1 MFDKYKLG
9 TRIAIG
15 FTSLILI
22 AMILGGLA
30 VFNMNKVETESKK
43 LAFEYVPEVEVAT
56 SMRGAVNR
64 LMYQMRGF
72 GFTENIKYHDLAMEE
87 LSALRSDMNRASK
100 LAEEA
105 KNLVQLKDQLSVAES
120 ATNTYADLIEETEK
134 TVKLLDEERQLLDRA
149 AANYMTNCNKFL
161 NGQNDRLRQEANAG
175 VRGAALVERLQ
186 KNVIVNEIIDI
197 GNATRIAAWRSQAER
212 DPKIITDALNN
223 FPKIEAMFQ
232 DLRKIT
238 RLPADIAMIDATEKA
253 AENYKQ
259 GMTDFL
265 HHWTELQNLGSQR
278 EVAAAKLIEATKTTA
293 DAGLSQTDEIAKA
306 AASALGNASTI
317 MIIGLIFAL
326 LVGVI
331 LAYLITLGIT
341 KPVNKII
348 EGLTEGSDQVNSASE
363 QVAASSQQLAEGASE
378 QASSLE
384 EVSSTLEEMAS
395 MTRQNADNAQNANGQ
410 IVETGQ
416 AANECADSMGKMSK
430 TIDIIKAS
438 SDETAKII
446 KDIDEIALQT
456 NLLALNAA
464 VEAARAGE
472 AGAGFAVV
480 AEEVRNLAQRS
491 AEAAKDT
498 ANLIKD
504 SQKNAE
510 SGVEVAG
517 EVAALL
523 ERIVGSVENVKQ
535 LVGEVSSA
543 SSEQA
548 QGIDQV
554 NKAVAQMEQ
563 VTQSNAANAEESASA
578 SEELS
583 AQSASLNEIV
593 DNLTSLVRGQGDRSM
608 RSLPAPSSRKQQ
620 KQSKLFHAPT
630 HDQRRNSNQGNKSL
644 AHHQDKVVKP
654 EEVIPM
660 DDKELSEF

>member
-15 FTSLILI
+15 FTSLIVI

-30 VFNMNKVETESKK
+30 VFNMTKVENESNK
-43 LAFEYVPEVEVAT
+43 LAYEYVPEVEVAT

-72 GFTENIKYHDLAMEE
+72 GFTENIKYHELALEE
-87 LSALRSDMNRASK
+87 LAALRNDLGRANK
-100 LAEEA
+100 LAEDA
-105 KNLVQLKDQLSVAES
+105 KSLVRLKEQVSVAEN
-120 ATNTYADLIEETEK
+120 ATNAYAALITETEK
-134 TVKLLDEERQLLDRA
+134 TVKLLEDERKILDKA
-149 AANYMTNCNKFL
+149 AANYMTNCNNFL
-161 NGQNDRLRQEANAG
+161 KGQNDRLEQEVNSG

-186 KNVIVNEIIDI
+186 KNVLINDIIDL
-197 GNATRIAAWRSQAER
+197 GNSSRIAAWRSQAER
-212 DPKIITDALNN
+212 DPKIITEALNN
-223 FPKIEAMFQ
+223 FPKMTALFQ

-238 RLPADIAMIDATEKA
+238 LLPADIAMIDATETA

-259 GMTDFL
+259 GMIDFL
-265 HHWTELQNLGSQR
+265 EHWNELQDLGTQR

-293 DAGLSQTDEIAKA
+293 DAGMAQTDEIAKN
-306 AASALGNASTI
+306 AASALGTASTI

-326 LVGVI
+326 VIGVL
-331 LAYLITLGIT
+331 LAYLITIGIT
-341 KPVNKII
+341 KPVNIII

-416 AANECADSMGKMSK
+416 AANECADSMSKMSK
-430 TIDIIKAS
+430 TIDVIKAS

-523 ERIVGSVENVKQ
+523 QRIVGSVENVKQ

-593 DNLTSLVRGQGDRSM
+593 DNLTALVRGQGDRSM
-608 RSLPAPSSRKQQ
+608 KSLPSPA
-620 KQSKLFHAPT
+620 SKKPKKHSQLVHAPT
-630 HDQRRNSNQGNKSL
+630 YDNRRKSNQGHKSL